1 MMMNKCYCTQV
12 PSIDQTEELFFFPN
26 YEYVQ
31 KMHGF
36 SGGFAWKGITDKQ
49 QLGLGDHEWLATD
62 LSCFDSCD
70 VLQVDKF
77 VITATKV
84 PGINLYIL
92 CW

>member
-36 SGGFAWKGITDKQ
+36 SGGFA
-49 QLGLGDHEWLATD
+49 
-62 LSCFDSCD
+62 
-70 VLQVDKF
+70 
-77 VITATKV
+77 
-84 PGINLYIL
+84 
-92 CW
+92 